1 MNRTSAASS
10 SIINENAGV
19 NRVIHHITG
28 KPLEMIEW
36 E

>member
-1 MNRTSAASS
+1 MKQTSAASC
-10 SIINENAGV
+10 IINEIAGV
-19 NRVIHHITG
+19 NRVIHDVTG

>member
-1 MNRTSAASS
+1 MKRTSSAS

-19 NRVIHHITG
+19 NRDIHHVTG